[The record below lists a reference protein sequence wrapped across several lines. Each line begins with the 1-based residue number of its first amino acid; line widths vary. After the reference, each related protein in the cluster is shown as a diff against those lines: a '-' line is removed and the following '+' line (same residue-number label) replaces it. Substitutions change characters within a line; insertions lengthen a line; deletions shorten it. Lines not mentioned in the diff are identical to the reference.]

1 MIFERVKRYS
11 YVSAVGAIT
20 AIGLLVV
27 AGAANA
33 QSAADILPQ
42 KYKDSGV
49 IKLVTDA
56 KYPPFQSINDAGEM
70 VGFEVD
76 LWDAIAERLRVKID
90 VTSVA
95 FDSLIP
101 GVQSG
106 RWDLAMEGITDNAER
121 QKVVSFVDYGYTT
134 SSAYVLEE
142 KGSGI
147 DDHLS
152 LCGLKGAAQ
161 SGTEWVGMITTE
173 IGDACAA
180 AGKEKPSVSEFG
192 TSEATLLSL
201 YSGRSD
207 FVLTSAALAGEIQ
220 KAAPRPVKV
229 LKMPVLA
236 RMPSGIAFRKDET
249 DLGEAVLAAL
259 KEVRASGDY
268 DKIYE
273 KWTVSPMAME
283 HEPGINLATVPAA
296 E

>member
-1 MIFERVKRYS
+1 MT
-11 YVSAVGAIT
+11 GAFTIS
-20 AIGLLVV
+20 LVMLS
-27 AGAANA
+27 AGAKA
-33 QSAADILPQ
+33 QTALDSLPQ
-42 KYKDSGV
+42 KYKDAGV

-56 KYPPFQSINDAGEM
+56 KYPPFQSVNDAGEI

-76 LWDAIAERLRVKID
+76 LWNAIAARLNLRVD
-90 VTSVA
+90 VTSVS

-106 RWDLAMEGITDNAER
+106 RWDIAMEGITDNAER

-134 SSAYVLEE
+134 SSAYVLEQN
-142 KGSGI
+142 GAGI
-147 DDHLS
+147 NNPLD
-152 LCGLKGAAQ
+152 LCGLKGSAQ
-161 SGTEWVGMITTE
+161 SGTEWVGMIGKE
-173 IGDACAA
+173 IADACTT
-180 AGKEKPSVSEFG
+180 AGKQPPTVSEFG

-229 LKMPVLA
+229 IAMPILP
-236 RMPSGIAFRKDET
+236 RMPSGIAFRKDEA
-249 DLGEAVLAAL
+249 DLGNALLLAL

-273 KWTVSPMAME
+273 RWTVSPMAMD
-283 HEPGINLATVPAA
+283 HEPGINLATVPQAN
-296 E
+296 